1 MVIFPRSYEDPTGQ
15 DRRERGAMK
24 EFAKRFRGIRKDMLE
39 LLASV
44 KSRKMTLSAPLLTN
58 AEVIRYEF
66 EVDTLVMD
74 RIGDEI
80 DGIVDRWLEVDNNP
94 PQSQW
99 FIAGYVAPAYQQGT
113 AMAVANLSTQSAAYK
128 ATRQSLTALLQTD
141 AYRTRLGYIQ
151 ARSFEA
157 MKLRSSQTKEVMRM
171 ALLDGMAQGM
181 NPLDIANNINRD
193 TDLGIVRSRRIAR
206 TEITTAMRRSRIEE
220 AEQTTIDLGLNI
232 RMMQL
237 SALSPTTRMT
247 HARRHGKLYTFEQA
261 KMWMATSP
269 NMINCKCTFVEVMVD
284 DKGKPIVGGI
294 VERAEQVRVNSGY
307 DQNNPDINGG

>member
-1 MVIFPRSYEDPTGQ
+1 MN
-15 DRRERGAMK
+15 
-24 EFAKRFRGIRKDMLE
+24 EFAARFKSIRKDMLA
-39 LLASV
+39 LLNSV
-44 KSRKMTLSAPLLTN
+44 KSRKLTISAPLLTN

-74 RIGDEI
+74 RIGDEV
-80 DGIVDRWLEVDNNP
+80 DGIVDRWLEVDGNP

-99 FIAGYVAPAYQQGT
+99 MIAGYVAPAYQQGT
-113 AMAVANLSTQSAAYK
+113 AMAVANLSVQSRTYK
-128 ATRQSLTALLQTD
+128 AVRQNLTALLQTD
-141 AYRTRLGYIQ
+141 AYKTRLGYIH

-157 MKLRSSQTKEVMRM
+157 MKNLSNNTKESMRLTLM
-171 ALLDGMAQGM
+171 DGMAQGI
-181 NPLDIANNINRD
+181 NPLEIADNIRGQTDIGLARA
-193 TDLGIVRSRRIAR
+193 RRIAR

-247 HARRHGKLYTFEQA
+247 HARRHGKLFTFEQA
-261 KMWMATSP
+261 KGWMATSP

-307 DQNNPDINGG
+307 DQNNPEVNGS